1 MVIINSLSKVNWKV
15 VTSILGAF
23 TGGFVL
29 GAMCKD
35 VTPIPSYR
43 EIRDK
48 IWKETDKKKEE
59 NKAEDKKEESK
70 AEE

>member
-15 VTSILGAF
+15 VGSILGAF
-23 TGGFVL
+23 TGGFIL

-35 VTPIPSYR
+35 AVPIPSYR
-43 EIRDK
+43 EIKNK
-48 IWKETDKKKEE
+48 ILKETDKKEEE

-70 AEE
+70 AE

>member
-1 MVIINSLSKVNWKV
+1 MVIGALSKVNWKV
-15 VTSILGAF
+15 VGGIVSAF

-35 VTPIPSYR
+35 VTPIPSFK
-43 EIRDK
+43 EIKDK
-48 IWKETDKKKEE
+48 INAGKEA
-59 NKAEDKKEESK
+59 KAEDKKEESK

>member
-35 VTPIPSYR
+35 VTPIPSFK
-43 EIRDK
+43 EIKDK
-48 IWKETDKKKEE
+48 INAGKEA
-59 NKAEDKKEESK
+59 KAEDKKEESK
-70 AEE
+70 AE